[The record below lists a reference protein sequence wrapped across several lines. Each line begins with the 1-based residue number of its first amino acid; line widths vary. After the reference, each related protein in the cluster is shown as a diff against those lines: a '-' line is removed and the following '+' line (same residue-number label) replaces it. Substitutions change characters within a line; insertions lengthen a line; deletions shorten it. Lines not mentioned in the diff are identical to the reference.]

1 MSSPRLRIFGRLF
14 QRIVRRISATN
25 CGSGPPK
32 MLGGIIELN
41 AAQWFTHGQ
50 FRHTQC
56 LQVWSSRA
64 RWLGA
69 LARHATA
76 NLLGPRPKHRFK
88 FLQRRMLALQ
98 LALIAAPIVIG
109 VYAYALYPI
118 ILAIVAAARPA
129 RRAAEVGSDWPS
141 VTITVPVYN
150 AVSSIRATLERLL
163 TLDYPRE
170 KLQLLVISDASNDG
184 TDDVVGEFRD
194 KGVELLRMDAR
205 FGKTTA
211 ENAAVSHARG
221 EIIVNVD
228 GTVLV
233 PEGSL
238 KPLVRVFD
246 DPTVGVA
253 SSRDVSVGDV
263 DRSVGVE
270 SSYVGYEMWIRDL
283 ETRTGSIVGASGC
296 FYAIRRAVHARPLP
310 GDLSWD
316 FASALVARTQG
327 YRSVSVPAAVC
338 IVPRTAQLRTEMT
351 RKVRTMARGLK
362 TLFFFRSLMNPFRYG
377 WFSFMLVSHK
387 LLRWLPYLLTPVAL
401 FALAGLALQSDTARV
416 GLGAIAIGL
425 VVGCVGIVRPAATIF
440 RPVAVAGFVVAAFSA
455 GLMAWRDAL
464 GRTQMATWEP
474 TPRPHAQ

>member
-1 MSSPRLRIFGRLF
+1 
-14 QRIVRRISATN
+14 
-25 CGSGPPK
+25 
-32 MLGGIIELN
+32 
-41 AAQWFTHGQ
+41 
-50 FRHTQC
+50 
-56 LQVWSSRA
+56 
-64 RWLGA
+64 
-69 LARHATA
+69 
-76 NLLGPRPKHRFK
+76 
-88 FLQRRMLALQ
+88 MLALE
-98 LALIAAPIVIG
+98 LALIAAPLVIAG
-109 VYAYALYPI
+109 YAYVAYPI
-118 ILAIVAAARPA
+118 ILAIVAGAKPDAGS
-129 RRAAEVGSDWPS
+129 AAEKSDWPS
-141 VTITVPVYN
+141 LTITIPVYN
-150 AVSSIRATLERLL
+150 AISSIRATLERLL
-163 TLDYPRE
+163 VLDYPRE

-184 TDDVVGEFRD
+184 TDDVVAEFRNR
-194 KGVELLRMDAR
+194 GVELLRMDAR

-211 ENAAVSHARG
+211 ENVAVSHSRG

-228 GTVLV
+228 ASVLV

-246 DPTVGVA
+246 DPTIGVA

-263 DRSVGVE
+263 NQSVGAE

-296 FYAIRRAVHARPLP
+296 FYAIRRSVHERPLP

-338 IVPRTAQLRTEMT
+338 IVPRTAQLRIEMT
-351 RKVRTMARGLK
+351 RKIRTMARGLK
-362 TLFFFRSLMNPFRYG
+362 TLFYCRALMNPFRYG

-387 LLRWLPYLLTPVAL
+387 LLRWLPYLLAPVAL
-401 FALAGLALQSDTARV
+401 LALASLALHSDTARV
-416 GLGAIAIGL
+416 GLGAITIGL
-425 VVGCVGIVRPAATIF
+425 LFGCVGIIRPAATIF

-474 TPRPHAQ
+474 TPRSGAQ